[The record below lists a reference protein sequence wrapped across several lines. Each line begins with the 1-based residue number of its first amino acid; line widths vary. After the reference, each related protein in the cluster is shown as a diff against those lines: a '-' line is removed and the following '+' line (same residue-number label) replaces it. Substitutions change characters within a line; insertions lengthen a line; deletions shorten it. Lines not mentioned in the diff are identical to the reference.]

1 MGSSGGRKRASS
13 GRASSGAKTSGGA
26 TSSRSGGSSSRE
38 QTLDID
44 PEGNKSGLWGALAG
58 LVVAALIAVPLSAAF
73 AFATNPGTQQL
84 FAGRLEDATQAG
96 YQTFWWLVTLLLLG
110 LPFLVGF
117 GVAKLSARSLV
128 IVGAIVALF
137 IIAIMVL
144 GQLFIF

>member
-26 TSSRSGGSSSRE
+26 SSGHSGSSSRE

-84 FAGRLEDATQAG
+84 FAGRLEEATQAG

-117 GVAKLSARSLV
+117 GVAKLSAKSLV